1 MQLSELLLIIL
12 LFLTLAMVCAGLGK
26 QLHLPH
32 TVLLVVIGMG
42 VNILSPLSPYGEM
55 ISQFRL
61 THDLVLFVFLP
72 GLIFESALSLN
83 ARALLKDLIP
93 VLVMAIPG
101 MLISAVLV
109 GIGLVFSLNLNLTIA
124 LLFGALISATDPVAV
139 IALFK
144 ELGVDRRLTVLV
156 EGESLFNDATAIV
169 LFNILLGFVI
179 SNEFLLSDSVTA
191 IVDFVRVFLG
201 GVFVGVLIGVL
212 MSELIVRLKLGG
224 NSIILVFTL
233 IMAYFSF
240 IVAEH
245 SFHVSGVM
253 SVLSAA
259 LCLSVIGLPRLSEH
273 TEQIIR
279 EFWSLMVLIFNSL
292 LFIMIG
298 LSVDVV
304 SLLGFWQPV
313 LWAVVAVAVA
323 RAVSI
328 YILIP
333 LATYIFD
340 LPKIYLNSQHIMWWG
355 GLKGGLAIAIVFS
368 IPESVVDKQ
377 LLTELT
383 LGVVLVSLLVNA
395 SVLRPLLRWLKV
407 DRLSNDEW
415 LELQQ
420 STVQLKN
427 SVDEVLSSF
436 SHMHLLGGATHSSLT
451 SELHKKLNDSEAV
464 NLTEDQ
470 LLKRI
475 HLQILQ
481 AEEEE
486 LERLND
492 IGLVNYYT
500 YLNFRDIFRKE
511 KGKSIA
517 RLLAGKKN
525 KELPSPFLQFEMTM
539 IKFLSEYDWTLNLLV
554 KYQSSRFSN
563 LIRHD
568 IAGVLIGHKALIK
581 LKNIEQSMVP
591 SVKLKAIKKN
601 YQNRLHRRLGRLKK
615 FGEIFPDF
623 YHQYESR
630 LFQEVAILYALKQ
643 INEERERGK
652 LSSKVFRRLE
662 KPLLDAQKQLP
673 TMTASLSLARR
684 DDWLD
689 SVPLFSG
696 LPKEVIKKLALN
708 ARFISFLP
716 EDTVF
721 NEGDKGDSVYILV
734 SGSVNVFKRNEEG
747 ENFHVAE
754 LRKGSF
760 IGEHALSARPVR
772 TATVRA
778 KTYIT
783 LLRLTADEV
792 VALAKEAP
800 ELEMRLQDVEFGQY
814 A

>member
-1 MQLSELLLIIL
+1 MQLSELLLFIL
-12 LFLTLAMVCAGLGK
+12 LFLTLAMVAVGLDK
-26 QLHLPH
+26 HLRLPH
-32 TVLLVVIGMG
+32 TVILVVIGLS
-42 VNILSPLSPYGEM
+42 VNLMAPLSSFGGM
-55 ISQFRL
+55 ISEFRL

-101 MLISAVLV
+101 MLISAFLV
-109 GIGLVFSLNLNLTIA
+109 GLGMVFSLNLDLTTA

-169 LFNILLGFVI
+169 LFNILLAFGLAGQ
-179 SNEFLLSDSVTA
+179 FLLADSVSA
-191 IVDFVRVFLG
+191 IMDFVRVFLG
-201 GVFVGVLIGVL
+201 GILVGVLIGVL
-212 MSELIVRLKLGG
+212 MSELIVRLKQGG
-224 NSIILVFTL
+224 NAIILVFTL

-259 LCLSVIGLPRLSEH
+259 LCLSVTGLPRLSEH
-273 TEQIIR
+273 TEQIIH
-279 EFWSLMVLIFNSL
+279 EFWAVMVLVFNSL

-298 LSVDVV
+298 LSVDVL
-304 SLLGFWQPV
+304 SLLGYWEPII
-313 LWAVVAVAVA
+313 WAVCAVALA
-323 RAVSI
+323 RAASI
-328 YILIP
+328 YLLIP
-333 LATYIFD
+333 VTTYMFA
-340 LPKIYLNSQHIMWWG
+340 LPRINFGSRHIMWWG

-368 IPESVVDKQ
+368 IPDSLSDKQ

-383 LGVVLVSLLVNA
+383 LGVVLISLLVNA
-395 SVLRPLLRWLKV
+395 SVLRPLLHWLKV
-407 DRLSNDEW
+407 DRLSDDEW
-415 LELQQ
+415 LELQH
-420 STVQLKN
+420 SMEQLKN
-427 SVDEVLSSF
+427 SVDDVLRSF
-436 SHMHLLGGATHSSLT
+436 SNLHLLGGEIHSSVA
-451 SELHKKLNDSEAV
+451 SELHRKLNDSGNG

-475 HLQILQ
+475 HLQVLQ

-486 LERLND
+486 LERLNE
-492 IGLVNYYT
+492 IGLVNYYN
-500 YLNFRDIFRKE
+500 YLNFKEILRKD
-511 KGKSIA
+511 KGKNVA
-517 RLLAGKKN
+517 ELLTGKKGRGISN
-525 KELPSPFLQFEMTM
+525 PFLRFEMAM
-539 IKFLSEYDWTLNLLV
+539 IKYLSEYNWTLDLLV
-554 KYQSSRFSN
+554 KYQSGRFSN

-568 IAGVLIGHKALIK
+568 IAGVLIAHQALVRIKQIEHSLPNRK
-581 LKNIEQSMVP
+581 LKV
-591 SVKLKAIKKN
+591 IKKI
-601 YQNRLHRRLGRLKK
+601 YQDRLHRRQGRLKK
-615 FGEIFPDF
+615 FGEVFPDF
-623 YHQYESR
+623 YHQFECR
-630 LFQEVAILYALKQ
+630 LFQEVALLYSLKQ
-643 INEERERGK
+643 VTEDYERGK
-652 LSSKVFRRLE
+652 LPAKVFRRLE
-662 KPLLDAQKQLP
+662 KCLLDAQKQLP
-673 TMTASLSLARR
+673 AMTASLSLAKR

-696 LPKEVIKKLALN
+696 LPREVIKRLAQN
-708 ARFISFLP
+708 ARYISFLP

-734 SGSVNVFKRNEEG
+734 SGSVNVFKRDEKG
-747 ENFHVAE
+747 ESFHVAE

-760 IGEHALSARPVR
+760 IGEHALSALPVR

-783 LLRLTADEV
+783 LLRLTAEEV
-792 VALAKEAP
+792 VALANEAP
-800 ELEMRLQDVEFGQY
+800 ELDMRLHDAEFGQY

>member
-12 LFLTLAMVCAGLGK
+12 LFLTLAMVFAALGK
-26 QLHLPH
+26 HLHLPH
-32 TVLLVVIGMG
+32 TVLLVVIGLG
-42 VNILSPLSPYGEM
+42 INLLAPWTDYGEM
-55 ISQFRL
+55 LSKFRL

-72 GLIFESALSLN
+72 GLIFESALNLN

-101 MLISAVLV
+101 MLISGVLV
-109 GIGLVFSLNLNLTIA
+109 ALGLVFSLNLDLTVA

-169 LFNILLGFVI
+169 LFNILLAFVA
-179 SNEFLLSDSVTA
+179 SGEFMLTDTLA
-191 IVDFVRVFLG
+191 AAKDFAWVFLG
-201 GVFVGVLIGVL
+201 GVLVGVLIGSL
-212 MSELIVRLKLGG
+212 MSELIVRLRQGG
-224 NSIILVFTL
+224 SSIVLILTM

-253 SVLSAA
+253 SVLSTA
-259 LCLSVIGLPRLSEH
+259 LCLSVMGVPRLSEQV
-273 TEQIIR
+273 EQSIR
-279 EFWSLMVLIFNSL
+279 EFWTVIVLIFNSL

-304 SLLGFWQPV
+304 SLLGYWQPI
-313 LWAVVAVAVA
+313 LWAVLAVAAA

-328 YILIP
+328 YGLIP
-333 LATYIFD
+333 LTTSIFD
-340 LPKIYLNSQHIMWWG
+340 LPTVNLGSQHIMWWG

-368 IPESVVDKQ
+368 IPDSVVDKQ

-383 LGVVLVSLLVNA
+383 LGVVLISLLVNA

-407 DRLSNDEW
+407 DRLSNEEW

-420 STVQLKN
+420 GMVDIKS
-427 SVDEVLSSF
+427 SVEEVLRSF
-436 SHMHLLGGATHSSLT
+436 SNLHVLGDKIHSSVA
-451 SELHKKLNDSEAV
+451 SELDRKLKPGGNVSM
-464 NLTEDQ
+464 TEDQ

-475 HLQILQ
+475 HLQVLQ
-481 AEEEE
+481 TEEEE

-500 YLNFRDIFRKE
+500 YMNFKDILRKD
-511 KGKSIA
+511 
-517 RLLAGKKN
+517 KN
-525 KELPSPFLQFEMTM
+525 KNISEVLCGNNRTEATNPFLQFEMAM
-539 IKFLSEYDWTLNLLV
+539 IKYLSGYEWTLGLLV
-554 KYQSSRFSN
+554 KYQSGRFSN

-568 IAGVLIGHKALIK
+568 LAGVFIAHEALIRLKQFELSLPVKRYKAMKK
-581 LKNIEQSMVP
+581 L
-591 SVKLKAIKKN
+591 
-601 YQNRLHRRLGRLKK
+601 YQHRLQRRQGRLKK
-615 FGEIFPDF
+615 FSEVFPDF
-623 YHQYESR
+623 YHQYECR
-630 LFQEVAILYALKQ
+630 LFQEVALLYSLKR
-643 INEERERGK
+643 IFEEYQRGK
-652 LSSKVFRRLE
+652 LSVKVFRRLE
-662 KPLLDAQKQLP
+662 KCLHDAQKQLP
-673 TMTASLSLARR
+673 AITASLSLAKR

-689 SVPLFSG
+689 SMPLFSG
-696 LPKEVIKKLALN
+696 LPRDVIKRLAQN
-708 ARFISFLP
+708 ARYISFLP

-721 NEGDKGDSVYILV
+721 NEGDKGDSVYVLV
-734 SGSVNVFKRNEEG
+734 SGSANVFKQNEAG
-747 ENFHVAE
+747 QNCHVAE
-754 LRKGSF
+754 LRRGSF
-760 IGEHALSARPVR
+760 IGEHALSARAVR
-772 TATVRA
+772 TATIRA

-783 LLRLTADEV
+783 LLRLTTDEV

-800 ELEMRLQDVEFGQY
+800 ELQMRLQDAEFGRY